1 MNWEM
6 AAPRD
11 RYAETLI
18 SLAKDGKDIVVLDA
32 DLSSSTRTGR
42 FGKEFPERFF
52 NTGIAEQN
60 MMGIAA
66 GLATTGKI
74 VFASTFAVFATG
86 RAYDQIRQSIAYPHL
101 NVNIVATHA
110 GITVGGDGAS
120 HQIVEDMALMSALP
134 GMTVIS
140 PVDIHETEKA
150 VRAVAEMDGPAYI
163 RLSRSSMPVIT
174 DEDTPFEIGKPLP
187 IVEGTDISIMAT
199 GIMVSRALEA
209 AEALREKEVSASVIN
224 ISTIKPIDRAFIVS
238 EAKRTGAVVTAEEH
252 NIIGGMG
259 YAVASVLSE
268 EYPVPV
274 KMVGIEDTFGES
286 GSPGELL
293 EKYGLT
299 SEHIVRAAEEAMRM
313 KR

>member
-1 MNWEM
+1 MKWEM

-11 RYAETLI
+11 KYAETLI
-18 SLAKDGKDIVVLDA
+18 SLAKEGKDIVVLDA
-32 DLSSSTRTGR
+32 DLSSSTRTAR
-42 FGKEFPERFF
+42 FGKVFPERFF
-52 NTGIAEQN
+52 NAGIAEQN
-60 MMGIAA
+60 MMGVAA
-66 GLATTGKI
+66 GLATTGKT

-86 RAYDQIRQSIAYPHL
+86 RAYDQIRQSVAYPGL
-101 NVNIVATHA
+101 NVKIVATRA

-120 HQIVEDMALMSALP
+120 HQIVEDLALMTALP

-150 VRAVAEMDGPAYI
+150 VRAAAAMNGPAYI
-163 RLSRSSMPVIT
+163 RLSRSSMPVVT
-174 DEDTPFEIGKPLP
+174 DENTPFEVGKGNILRNGED
-187 IVEGTDISIMAT
+187 VSIIAT
-199 GIMVSRALEA
+199 GIMVSRAIEAVGELEK
-209 AEALREKEVSASVIN
+209 RGISAQVIN
-224 ISTIKPIDRAFIVS
+224 ISTIKPIDRQLIVS

-252 NIIGGMG
+252 NVIGGLG

-268 EYPVPV
+268 EYPVPL

-286 GSPGELL
+286 GSPDELL

-299 SEHIVRAAEEAMRM
+299 PAHIAAAAENALRM

>member
-1 MNWEM
+1 MKWEM

-11 RYAETLI
+11 KYAETLI
-18 SLAKDGKDIVVLDA
+18 SLAKEGKDIVVLDA
-32 DLSSSTRTGR
+32 DLSSSTRTAR

-52 NTGIAEQN
+52 NAGIAEQN
-60 MMGIAA
+60 MMGVAA
-66 GLATTGKI
+66 GLATTGKT

-86 RAYDQIRQSIAYPHL
+86 RAYDQIRQSVAHPRL
-101 NVNIVATHA
+101 NVKIVATHA

-120 HQIVEDMALMSALP
+120 HQIIEDIALMTALP

-150 VRAVAEMDGPAYI
+150 VRELADMDGPAYM
-163 RLSRSSMPVIT
+163 RLSRSAMPVVT
-174 DEDTPFEIGKPLP
+174 DENAPFEIGKGSVLRKGDD
-187 IVEGTDISIMAT
+187 VSIIAT
-199 GIMVSRALEA
+199 GIMVSRAIEA
-209 AEALREKEVSASVIN
+209 AEELKEKGISASVVN
-224 ISTIKPIDRAFIVS
+224 ISTIKPIDRPLIVS

-252 NIIGGMG
+252 NVIGGLG
-259 YAVASVLSE
+259 YAVASVISE

-299 SEHIVRAAEEAMRM
+299 AAHIMVAAEDALRM

>member
-1 MNWEM
+1 MKWEM

-11 RYAETLI
+11 TYAETLK
-18 SLAKDGKDIVVLDA
+18 SLAREGKDMVVLDA

-42 FGKEFPERFF
+42 FGKEFPDRFF
-52 NTGIAEQN
+52 NSGIAEQN
-60 MMGIAA
+60 MMGVAA
-66 GLATTGKI
+66 GLAAAGKT

-86 RAYDQIRQSIAYPHL
+86 RAYDQIRQSVAYPHL
-101 NVNIVATHA
+101 NVKIVATHA

-120 HQIVEDMALMSALP
+120 HQIVEDIALMNALP

-140 PVDIHETEKA
+140 PADIHETEKA

-163 RLSRSSMPVIT
+163 RLSRSSMPVVT
-174 DEDTPFEIGKPLP
+174 EKDTPFEIGRAR
-187 IVEGTDISIMAT
+187 VMQDGSDVSIFAT

-209 AEALREKEVSASVIN
+209 AELLKNRGISASVVN
-224 ISTIKPIDRAFIVS
+224 ISTIKPIDRAAVVS
-238 EAKRTGAVVTAEEH
+238 EARRTGAVVTAEEH
-252 NIIGGMG
+252 NVIGGLG
-259 YAVASVLSE
+259 YAVASVLSA

-299 SEHIVRAAEEAMRM
+299 SAHIASAAEEAVAM